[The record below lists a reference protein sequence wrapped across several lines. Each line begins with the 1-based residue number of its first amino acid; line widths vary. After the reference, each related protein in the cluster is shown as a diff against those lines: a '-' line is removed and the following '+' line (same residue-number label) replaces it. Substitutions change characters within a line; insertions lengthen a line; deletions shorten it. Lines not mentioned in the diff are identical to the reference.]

1 MLKLGLR
8 NDKLVPIWSN
18 YSVFSIFLTKNNYI
32 SIASQ
37 LHSIVNAIRHPLWT
51 ETGLIASTGHSN
63 IVNILACFW
72 QRPKL
77 LFLEPFFFLKFFLD
91 YPIILFSQI
100 YQIVKSTKIQFL
112 KTYILSTFVA
122 FICLTTCQL
131 SE

>member
-51 ETGLIASTGHSN
+51 ETGLILRNTGTNVS
-63 IVNILACFW
+63 
-72 QRPKL
+72 
-77 LFLEPFFFLKFFLD
+77 
-91 YPIILFSQI
+91 
-100 YQIVKSTKIQFL
+100 
-112 KTYILSTFVA
+112 
-122 FICLTTCQL
+122 
-131 SE
+131 